1 MLRAGARW
9 VAACVIAANVLGAT
23 TSARAA
29 EWSAPKPYALP
40 VLNLSVFSINGVTNA
55 QASAGLVG
63 GMFVKY
69 RDPPHWLSHTRGSI
83 IGQYGILSGSLGAD
97 LRAGSFFGPDTRFI
111 QYQLGPDLWYNG
123 YGREDAADY
132 YLPWSPG
139 VDLRNAL
146 TFKIVP
152 ELHIVGE
159 ANPGWVFLEERRADN
174 LGPVHELTLTAMA
187 VIRARVI
194 NLTVGYTRQ
203 YRAFGVYEGLILSG
217 GF

>member
-1 MLRAGARW
+1 MVGLGPIGLW
-9 VAACVIAANVLGAT
+9 MAAWTGAT
-23 TSARAA
+23 ADAA
-29 EWSAPKPYALP
+29 EWTAPQPYVLP
-40 VLNLSVFSINGVTNA
+40 VLNLSVIAINGTTTA

-63 GMFVKY
+63 GMRMKY
-69 RDPPHWLSHTRGSI
+69 RESPHWLSHTRGSV
-83 IGQYGILSGSLGAD
+83 IGQYGVLSGSLGAD
-97 LRAGSFFGPDTRFI
+97 LRAGSFFGPDGRWL
-111 QYQLGPDLWYNG
+111 QYQLGPDFWYNG
-123 YGREDAADY
+123 YGRQDAVDY

-139 VDLRNAL
+139 MDLHNAL
-146 TFKIVP
+146 TFKIVR
-152 ELHIVGE
+152 EFQIVGE

-174 LGPVHELTLTAMA
+174 LGPMHELTLTAMA